1 MTPKE
6 LAFLVAGGLATLAS
20 LTIVAAG
27 VIGAVIYKR
36 HGVPPPENYDDGNLP
51 GCLLAFGTLLSL
63 ITGLP
68 TLGVLAWCAIRALIT
83 ALGLALGLAPI
94 LAPLA
99 QTHP

>member
-6 LAFLVAGGLATLAS
+6 FAFLVAGGLATVAS

-27 VIGAVIYKR
+27 IITAVIYKR
-36 HGVPPPENYDDGNLP
+36 LGVPPPEHYDDGNLP
-51 GCLLAFGTLLSL
+51 GCLLGLGMILAL

-68 TLGVLAWCAIRALIT
+68 TLGVLAWCAIRSLIT
-83 ALGLALGLAPI
+83 TLGLAPI

-99 QTHP
+99 QP

>member
-20 LTIVAAG
+20 LTIVKAG
-27 VIGAVIYKR
+27 AITAVIYKR
-36 HGVPPPENYDDGNLP
+36 LGVPPPENYDDGNLP
-51 GCLLAFGTLLSL
+51 GCLLSLGMLLAL

-68 TLGVLAWCAIRALIT
+68 TLGVLAWWATRSLVA
-83 ALGLALGLAPI
+83 ALGLAPI

-99 QTHP
+99 QP